1 MNIKESLNNSK
12 KRILHKKDMINGI
25 SNEEKKSSENENEDN
40 IEKIIISNKSIV
52 FFQIFIFIIYFL
64 VLLIGSF
71 NFSFKLFQ
79 VREKHI
85 YEFINNRKELICE
98 SYLKEKENNKKI
110 LYRNSNNLINNN
122 NFSNVNFKYYFTR
135 DKYHLKEDNKRQKN
149 KRQIKIFIC
158 LNKKKKFYY
167 SDFYNIFSSFKEY
180 VTKFLSFFY
189 NEIKNAF
196 FKKNNNSNSINK
208 EMKYYVKNDV
218 VINRYLYYN
227 HLLSNNNFYKNY
239 YVNIELLFY
248 LYLYDICYLHD
259 FNYIKN
265 QKNDNL
271 PKSYMV
277 FHKINKKL
285 HIENKK
291 DITLLINHINRYLN
305 DMTLINL
312 LDNLYFDICKK
323 ETLINY
329 LKNKNNIKVEVDKHN
344 DSNLNNDNEN
354 GKYYYDKENSLKNIN
369 YEEYYVLYNKIGN
382 IRNVSKYNTFI
393 SKLREKI
400 RTVNSLKSLNMCL
413 KKYIINLKNIPL
425 YFFLN
430 IFYDTPCYV
439 YNKLISNLLRNYYK
453 GIFLYFV
460 IFIGCIH
467 VVFSPF
473 PITLVHFR
481 RFFIYFL
488 IIMYRLFILYFIPS
502 IIQYIIYKFH
512 YFKEEYM
519 HIFDYSDHVILFSTL
534 LFIISL
540 ESKAIEYTINYQKQS
555 FDYFHYK
562 YNRKL
567 CFFFLKIILY
577 YYYILIFFFLYTSYF
592 TSKYFHTTNEIFVAY
607 FFSTFSIFFFFYFFL
622 YKNYFSFYSIGITSY
637 IKKNSF
643 TMTNALHSSPYLTN
657 AYNSLKDKFAFDYY
671 R

>member
-1 MNIKESLNNSK
+1 MDIKESLNKNSQK
-12 KRILHKKDMINGI
+12 KVLHKKNINDLY
-25 SNEEKKSSENENEDN
+25 NEKKKASENENEDN
-40 IEKIIISNKSIV
+40 KERKTITNKSII

-79 VREKHI
+79 VREKHL
-85 YEFINNRKELICE
+85 YEFLNNREELFCK
-98 SYLKEKENNKKI
+98 SYLKEKDNNKKI
-110 LYRNSNNLINNN
+110 LYKNTNNLIDNNDT
-122 NFSNVNFKYYFTR
+122 FPYVNFKYYFTR
-135 DKYHLKEDNKRQKN
+135 AKYNIKEENKINKN

-158 LNKKKKFYY
+158 LNKKKNFDY
-167 SDFYNIFSSFKEY
+167 SDFYNIFSSFKKY
-180 VTKFLSFFY
+180 VTKFLSFSY

-196 FKKNNNSNSINK
+196 FRKNNNNYINK
-208 EMKYYVKNDV
+208 VMKYYAKNDL
-218 VINRYLYYN
+218 IGNKYLHYN
-227 HLLSNNNFYKNY
+227 FLLNSNDSYKNY
-239 YVNIELLFY
+239 YVNIETLFY

-259 FNYIKN
+259 FNYVKN
-265 QKNDNL
+265 QTYNL
-271 PKSYMV
+271 SKSYMV
-277 FHKINKKL
+277 FDKMNEKL

-291 DITLLINHINRYLN
+291 DITLLINHVDKYLN
-305 DMTLINL
+305 DEILVNL
-312 LDNLYFDICKK
+312 LDKLYLDICKR
-323 ETLINY
+323 ENLINY
-329 LKNKNNIKVEVDKHN
+329 LKNKNDKKEETDRHN
-344 DSNLNNDNEN
+344 GSNLKSDIKNSKLAYNYNNEN
-354 GKYYYDKENSLKNIN
+354 TLKDTN
-369 YEEYYVLYNKIGN
+369 YNEYYILYNKIESMRN
-382 IRNVSKYNTFI
+382 INKYNTFI
-393 SKLREKI
+393 SRLRKKI
-400 RTVNSLKSLNMCL
+400 KTINSLKSLNMCL
-413 KKYIINLKNIPL
+413 KEYIINLKKVPL

-439 YNKLISNLLRNYYK
+439 YNKPISNLLRNYYK

-512 YFKEEYM
+512 YFKEEYI

-540 ESKAIEYTINYQKQS
+540 ESKAIQYTINHQKQS

-567 CFFFLKIILY
+567 CFFFLKLILY

-622 YKNYFSFYSIGITSY
+622 YKNYFSFYTIGITSY
-637 IKKNSF
+637 IKNNSIT
-643 TMTNALHSSPYLTN
+643 TMNVLHSAPYLAN
-657 AYNSLKDKFAFDYY
+657 AYNSLKDKFAFD
-671 R
+671 